1 MKQFIKSILGIGA
14 ITIFIGILYA
24 GLNKAQSEESFPPGL
39 MTVQPVPA
47 HCGNSFEV
55 LLVTMKNFGMKFVGS
70 GDVREKGLDTGALL
84 GTMSFWHNEMTKKG
98 VFYMTVPMTNQTC
111 LLSYGVNWQFDE
123 NVLLEIVN
131 TEIANQSKLETE

>member
-1 MKQFIKSILGIGA
+1 MKQFIKSILGICA
-14 ITIFIGILYA
+14 ITIFMGILYA

-47 HCGNSFEV
+47 HCGSSFEV

-84 GTMSFWHNEMTKKG
+84 GTMSFWYNEMSKKG

-123 NVLLEIVN
+123 NVLLDIVN
-131 TEIANQSKLETE
+131 TEVANQSKLETE

>member
-70 GDVREKGLDTGALL
+70 GDVREKGLDTGVLL

>member
-39 MTVQPVPA
+39 MTIQPVPA

-84 GTMSFWHNEMTKKG
+84 GTMSFWHNEMSKKG

-123 NVLLEIVN
+123 NVLLDIVN